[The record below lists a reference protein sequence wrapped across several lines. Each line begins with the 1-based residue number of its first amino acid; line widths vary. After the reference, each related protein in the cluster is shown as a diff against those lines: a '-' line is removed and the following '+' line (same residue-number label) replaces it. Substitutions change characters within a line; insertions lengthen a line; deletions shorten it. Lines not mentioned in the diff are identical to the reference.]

1 MATAE
6 GSGGAAFPA
15 GGRTDSPAADA
26 GGSAAAYTD
35 HAVASETRE
44 VGGDRPLTRGGP
56 EGDGSVSGRRLIW
69 AALALVLLLALGLRL
84 WGIRQGLPYAYNSD
98 EDAHF
103 VPRAIGMLT
112 LGWNPHYFANPP
124 AYTDLLRLVFAAW
137 FGGRA
142 GVSHTFAVNPTAVFT
157 LARVCAA
164 LLGTLAVWL
173 LYIAGARLFDR
184 GVALLAAA
192 LEAVAFLP
200 VFYSHLALNDVPTLA
215 PLTLSL
221 LGTAGV
227 LRKGRARDYVL
238 AGVGLGFGCATKY
251 TAGIVLLALLA
262 AAAAQYLAPT
272 PRRFAVMDGGA
283 AADGESTGGLAAE
296 GEGTGGLAAA
306 PAGTPRTLPA
316 GRPVVVGLALAGA
329 AALVA
334 FLVADPY
341 SVLDFHA
348 FEQGLAHQSSLSG
361 EAQGKLGAPRE
372 SGLVYYLWVLTWGLG
387 WVPALAA
394 LAGAVLVWWR
404 EHRLGWVLVPA
415 PLLYLLFM
423 GSEGR
428 YFGRWLLPIF
438 PILSLLA
445 AFAALQCAR
454 ALARA
459 VQGTIEKEGPDR
471 SRGTRAFGAG
481 RFGDASEA
489 SVSLIGPRFGQPAFG
504 RLRHPL
510 SEKRDPPAEPARPA
524 EPIQTN
530 AAPPRARIVLVAFTA
545 LAVLALCAQGVVYSV
560 HSGLV
565 LARADTRSLARVW
578 MVAHVPVGAKVVV
591 EPIVPDEWVQD
602 VGHPTLSVADGDRWL
617 KYHSLLSRIGPTG
630 ALLRGEGHAVTLEN
644 YELTLAP
651 SLIPFYEREGYCW
664 VLSGSAESGRAFAD
678 PARAPLAVAYY
689 RALARAGEV
698 VYHVSPYRSGARP
711 VAFNFDSS
719 FDYYPL
725 AYARPG
731 PEVTVYRLRG
741 GRCAR
746 G

>member
-1 MATAE
+1 MAI
-6 GSGGAAFPA
+6 
-15 GGRTDSPAADA
+15 AD
-26 GGSAAAYTD
+26 
-35 HAVASETRE
+35 R
-44 VGGDRPLTRGGP
+44 
-56 EGDGSVSGRRLIW
+56 RRLAW
-69 AALALVLLLALGLRL
+69 AALALVLLVALGLRL

-98 EDAHF
+98 EDSHF

-112 LGWNPHYFANPP
+112 LGWNPHYFVNPP

-142 GVSHTFAVNPTAVFT
+142 GVSHTFATNPTAVFT

-227 LRKGRARDYVL
+227 LRKGRARDYLV
-238 AGVGLGFGCATKY
+238 AGIGLGFGCATKY
-251 TAGIVLLALLA
+251 TAGIALLPLLA
-262 AAAAQYLAPT
+262 AAASQYLAPT
-272 PRRFAVMDGGA
+272 PRRRTVGRGRGVAWGGGTGGAEAGGAGA
-283 AADGESTGGLAAE
+283 AAQG
-296 GEGTGGLAAA
+296 A
-306 PAGTPRTLPA
+306 PPRAVPA
-316 GRPVVVGLALAGA
+316 GRPVLVGLALAGA
-329 AALVA
+329 AALAA
-334 FLVADPY
+334 FLIADPY

-372 SGLVYYLWVLTWGLG
+372 SGLVYYLWSLTWGLG
-387 WVPALAA
+387 WVPAIAA
-394 LAGAVLVWWR
+394 LAGAVMVWRR
-404 EHRLGWVLVPA
+404 ERKLGWLLVPA

-438 PILSLLA
+438 PILCLLA
-445 AFAALQCAR
+445 AFAALQAARLVAR
-454 ALARA
+454 AARGIRA
-459 VQGTIEKEGPDR
+459 HDAQPAEPAPPAEPLPNSAPDR
-471 SRGTRAFGAG
+471 PHRSRETPAFGG
-481 RFGDASEA
+481 N
-489 SVSLIGPRFGQPAFG
+489 PRFGQP
-504 RLRHPL
+504 
-510 SEKRDPPAEPARPA
+510 RP
-524 EPIQTN
+524 
-530 AAPPRARIVLVAFTA
+530 RIALVAFTT
-545 LAVLALCAQGVVYSV
+545 LAVIALCAQGVLYSV
-560 HSGLV
+560 HSGL
-565 LARADTRSLARVW
+565 LLSRADTRSLARAW

-602 VGHPTLSVADGDRWL
+602 VGHPTLTVPDGDRWL
-617 KYHSLLSRIGPTG
+617 KYRSLLSRIAPSG
-630 ALLRGEGHAVTLEN
+630 ALSHSEGHVVSLEN

-651 SLIPFYEREGYCW
+651 SLIPYYEREGYCW
-664 VLSGSAESGRAFAD
+664 VVSGSAESGRAFAD
-678 PARAPLAVAYY
+678 PSRASLAVAYY
-689 RALARAGEV
+689 RALSRAGTV
-698 VYHVSPYRSGARP
+698 VYHASPYRAGAHP
-711 VAFNFDSS
+711 VAFNFDWS

-725 AYARPG
+725 AYTRPG
-731 PEVTVYRLRG
+731 PEVTIYRLRG

>member
-1 MATAE
+1 MPSGASATAE
-6 GSGGAAFPA
+6 SRGGAGEGL
-15 GGRTDSPAADA
+15 GGRA
-26 GGSAAAYTD
+26 GA
-35 HAVASETRE
+35 
-44 VGGDRPLTRGGP
+44 RGLVWLG
-56 EGDGSVSGRRLIW
+56 
-69 AALALVLLLALGLRL
+69 LALVLVLALGLRL

-112 LGWNPHYFANPP
+112 LGWNPHYFVNPP

-142 GVSHTFAVNPTAVFT
+142 GVSHTFAANPTAVFT

-173 LYIAGARLFDR
+173 LYVAGARLFDR

-200 VFYSHLALNDVPTLA
+200 VLYAHLALNDVPTLA

-227 LRKGRARDYVL
+227 LRKGRARDYL
-238 AGVGLGFGCATKY
+238 IAGVGLGFACATKY
-251 TAGIVLLALLA
+251 TGGIALLPLLA
-262 AAAAQYLAPT
+262 AAASQYLAPT
-272 PRRFAVMDGGA
+272 SQRQARKGGRVTA
-283 AADGESTGGLAAE
+283 GGESAA
-296 GEGTGGLAAA
+296 GEAGTATRNAA
-306 PAGTPRTLPA
+306 PRVVPA
-316 GRPVVVGLALAGA
+316 GRPVLVGLVLAGA
-329 AALVA
+329 AALGA
-334 FLVADPY
+334 FLLADPY
-341 SVLDFHA
+341 SLLDFHA
-348 FEQGLAHQSSLSG
+348 FEQGLAHQSSISG
-361 EAQGKLGAPRE
+361 ETQGKLGAPRE
-372 SGLVYYLWVLTWGLG
+372 SGLVYYLWSLTWGLG
-387 WVPALAA
+387 WVPSLAA
-394 LAGAVLVWWR
+394 LAGAVMVWWR
-404 EHRLGWVLVPA
+404 ERKLGWVLVPA

-438 PILSLLA
+438 PILCLLA

-459 VQGTIEKEGPDR
+459 VHG
-471 SRGTRAFGAG
+471 
-481 RFGDASEA
+481 
-489 SVSLIGPRFGQPAFG
+489 
-504 RLRHPL
+504 L
-510 SEKRDPPAEPARPA
+510 SEKRAPPAK
-524 EPIQTN
+524 PIQKN
-530 AAPPRARIVLVAFTA
+530 APRSRARMVSVVFTA

-560 HSGLV
+560 HSGL
-565 LARADTRSLARVW
+565 LLSRADTRSLARAW
-578 MVAHVPVGAKVVV
+578 MVAHVPAGAKVVV

-602 VGHPTLSVADGDRWL
+602 VGHPTRTVPDGDRWL
-617 KYHSLLSRIGPTG
+617 KYQSLRSRIAPSG
-630 ALLRGEGHAVTLEN
+630 ALTPGEGHVVSLEN

-651 SLIPFYEREGYCW
+651 SLIAYYEREGYCW
-664 VLSGSAESGRAFAD
+664 VVSGSVESGRAFAD
-678 PARAPLAVAYY
+678 PSRAPLAVAYY

-698 VYHVSPYRSGARP
+698 VYHASPYGAGARP
-711 VAFNFDSS
+711 VAFNFDWS

-725 AYARPG
+725 AYSRPG
-731 PEVTVYRLRG
+731 SEVTIYRLRG

>member
-6 GSGGAAFPA
+6 GSTAPGPPVGPRPPAGMPGGADATTESA
-15 GGRTDSPAADA
+15 GGTGGGGGERA
-26 GGSAAAYTD
+26 GA
-35 HAVASETRE
+35 
-44 VGGDRPLTRGGP
+44 
-56 EGDGSVSGRRLIW
+56 RRLVW
-69 AALALVLLLALGLRL
+69 AGLALVLLLALGLRL

-112 LGWNPHYFANPP
+112 LGWNPHYFVNPP

-137 FGGRA
+137 FGGRV
-142 GVSHTFAVNPTAVFT
+142 GVSHTFATNPTAVFT

-173 LYIAGARLFDR
+173 LYVAGARLFDR

-227 LRKGRARDYVL
+227 LRKGRARDYLL
-238 AGVGLGFGCATKY
+238 AGIGLGFGCATKY
-251 TAGIVLLALLA
+251 TAGIALLPLLA
-262 AAAAQYLAPT
+262 AAASRYLEAPSIG
-272 PRRFAVMDGGA
+272 RRV
-283 AADGESTGGLAAE
+283 L
-296 GEGTGGLAAA
+296 
-306 PAGTPRTLPA
+306 
-316 GRPVVVGLALAGA
+316 VGLVLAGA
-329 AALVA
+329 AALIA

-361 EAQGKLGAPRE
+361 ETQGKLGAPSE
-372 SGLVYYLWVLTWGLG
+372 GGFVYYLWTITWGLG

-394 LAGAVLVWWR
+394 LAGAVMVWGR
-404 EHRLGWVLVPA
+404 ERKLGWVLVPA

-454 ALARA
+454 ALADRA
-459 VQGTIEKEGPDR
+459 
-471 SRGTRAFGAG
+471 
-481 RFGDASEA
+481 
-489 SVSLIGPRFGQPAFG
+489 PRLWPVF
-504 RLRHPL
+504 
-510 SEKRDPPAEPARPA
+510 
-524 EPIQTN
+524 
-530 AAPPRARIVLVAFTA
+530 AAI
-545 LAVLALCAQGVVYSV
+545 AVGALCAQGLVYSV

-565 LARADTRSLARVW
+565 LSRADTRSLARAW

-602 VGHPTLSVADGDRWL
+602 VGHPTLTVPDGDRWL
-617 KYHSLLSRIGPTG
+617 KYRSLLSRIGPSG
-630 ALLRGEGHAVTLEN
+630 ALAPGEGHVVSLEN

-651 SLIPFYEREGYCW
+651 SLIPYYEREGYCW
-664 VLSGSAESGRAFAD
+664 VVSGSAESGRAFAD

-689 RALARAGEV
+689 RALSRAGTV
-698 VYHVSPYRSGARP
+698 VYHASPYHAGARP

-731 PEVTVYRLRG
+731 PEVTVYRLHG
-741 GRCAR
+741 GRCA
-746 G
+746 GG

>member
-1 MATAE
+1 MSA
-6 GSGGAAFPA
+6 GGRARGHGRHDRA
-15 GGRTDSPAADA
+15 GGRTGRGGRARWRA
-26 GGSAAAYTD
+26 GGL
-35 HAVASETRE
+35 VWLG
-44 VGGDRPLTRGGP
+44 V
-56 EGDGSVSGRRLIW
+56 
-69 AALALVLLLALGLRL
+69 ALVLLLALGLRL

-164 LLGTLAVWL
+164 LLGTFAVWL

-192 LEAVAFLP
+192 LEAVAFLA

-227 LRKGRARDYVL
+227 LRKGRARDYLL
-238 AGVGLGFGCATKY
+238 AGVGLGLGCATKY
-251 TAGIVLLALLA
+251 TAGVVLLPLLA
-262 AAAAQYLAPT
+262 AAAARYL
-272 PRRFAVMDGGA
+272 D
-283 AADGESTGGLAAE
+283 
-296 GEGTGGLAAA
+296 A
-306 PAGTPRTLPA
+306 PAA
-316 GRPVVVGLALAGA
+316 GRRVVVGLALAGA

-361 EAQGKLGAPRE
+361 EAQGKLGAPHE
-372 SGLVYYLWVLTWGLG
+372 SGLVYYLWTLTWGLG
-387 WVPALAA
+387 WVPAVAA
-394 LAGAVLVWWR
+394 LAGAVMVWWR

-459 VQGTIEKEGPDR
+459 VQAVIEK
-471 SRGTRAFGAG
+471 RA
-481 RFGDASEA
+481 
-489 SVSLIGPRFGQPAFG
+489 
-504 RLRHPL
+504 
-510 SEKRDPPAEPARPA
+510 PPAEPARPA
-524 EPIQTN
+524 ELIQTK
-530 AAPPRARIVLVAFTA
+530 AASPRARIVPVAFTM
-545 LAVLALCAQGVVYSV
+545 LAVLALCAQGLVYSI

-565 LARADTRSLARVW
+565 LSRADTRSLARAW

-617 KYHSLLSRIGPTG
+617 KYHSLHSAISPSG
-630 ALLRGEGHAVTLEN
+630 ALVPGEGHVVSLEN

-698 VYHVSPYRSGARP
+698 VYHASPYRAGARP
-711 VAFNFDSS
+711 VAFNFDWS

-725 AYARPG
+725 SYHRPG
-731 PEVTVYRLRG
+731 PEVVVYRLRD

>member
-1 MATAE
+1 MATA
-6 GSGGAAFPA
+6 
-15 GGRTDSPAADA
+15 
-26 GGSAAAYTD
+26 
-35 HAVASETRE
+35 
-44 VGGDRPLTRGGP
+44 DR
-56 EGDGSVSGRRLIW
+56 RRLAW
-69 AALALVLLLALGLRL
+69 AALALVLLVALGLRL

-98 EDAHF
+98 EDSHF

-112 LGWNPHYFANPP
+112 LGWNPHYFVNPP

-227 LRKGRARDYVL
+227 LRKGRARDYL
-238 AGVGLGFGCATKY
+238 IAGIGLGFGCATKY
-251 TAGIVLLALLA
+251 TAGIALLPLLA
-262 AAAAQYLAPT
+262 AAASQYLEAP
-272 PRRFAVMDGGA
+272 A
-283 AADGESTGGLAAE
+283 AARRVLM
-296 GEGTGGLAAA
+296 
-306 PAGTPRTLPA
+306 
-316 GRPVVVGLALAGA
+316 GLALAGA
-329 AALVA
+329 AALAA
-334 FLVADPY
+334 FLIADPY

-372 SGLVYYLWVLTWGLG
+372 GGLVYYLWSLTWGLG
-387 WVPALAA
+387 WVPAIAA
-394 LAGAVLVWWR
+394 LAGAMMVWWR
-404 EHRLGWVLVPA
+404 ERKLGWLLVPA

-438 PILSLLA
+438 PILCLLA
-445 AFAALQCAR
+445 AFAAVQCAR
-454 ALARA
+454 ALAGRA
-459 VQGTIEKEGPDR
+459 
-471 SRGTRAFGAG
+471 
-481 RFGDASEA
+481 
-489 SVSLIGPRFGQPAFG
+489 PRLWPVF
-504 RLRHPL
+504 
-510 SEKRDPPAEPARPA
+510 
-524 EPIQTN
+524 
-530 AAPPRARIVLVAFTA
+530 AATA
-545 LAVLALCAQGVVYSV
+545 VGALCAQGVLYSI
-560 HSGLV
+560 HSGL
-565 LARADTRSLARVW
+565 LLSRADTRSLARAW

-602 VGHPTLSVADGDRWL
+602 VGHPTLTVPDGDRWL
-617 KYHSLLSRIGPTG
+617 KYQSLLSRITPSG
-630 ALLRGEGHAVTLEN
+630 ALSHSEGHVVSLEN

-651 SLIPFYEREGYCW
+651 SLIPYYEREGYCW
-664 VLSGSAESGRAFAD
+664 VVSGSAESGRAFAD
-678 PARAPLAVAYY
+678 PSRAPLAVAYY
-689 RALARAGEV
+689 RALARAGTA
-698 VYHVSPYRSGARP
+698 VYHASPYSAGARP
-711 VAFNFDSS
+711 VAFNFDWS

-725 AYARPG
+725 SYARPG
-731 PEVTVYRLRG
+731 PEVTIYRLRG

>member
-1 MATAE
+1 MPGLPATPR
-6 GSGGAAFPA
+6 PA
-15 GGRTDSPAADA
+15 GEPSSAGSSEAGSPQ
-26 GGSAAAYTD
+26 
-35 HAVASETRE
+35 
-44 VGGDRPLTRGGP
+44 
-56 EGDGSVSGRRLIW
+56 DGARARRLVW
-69 AALALVLLLALGLRL
+69 LGLALVLLVALGLRL

-142 GVSHTFAVNPTAVFT
+142 GVSHTFATNPTAVFT

-184 GVALLAAA
+184 GIALLAAA

-200 VFYSHLALNDVPTLA
+200 VFYAHLALNDVPTLA

-227 LRKGRARDYVL
+227 LRKGRARDYLL
-238 AGVGLGFGCATKY
+238 AGVGLGLGCATKY
-251 TAGIVLLALLA
+251 TAGVALLPLLA

-272 PRRFAVMDGGA
+272 PRRGAGVRGGDA
-283 AADGESTGGLAAE
+283 AGSEGTGGRAAG
-296 GEGTGGLAAA
+296 GEGTGGRAAGGEGTGGEGTGGRAAA
-306 PAGTPRTLPA
+306 GGAGTVARPAPRAVPA
-316 GRPVVVGLALAGA
+316 GLALAGA

-334 FLVADPY
+334 FLIADPY
-341 SVLDFHA
+341 SVLDLHA
-348 FEQGLAHQSSLSG
+348 FERGLAHQSSLSG

-372 SGLVYYLWVLTWGLG
+372 SGLVYYLWTLTWGLG

-394 LAGAVLVWWR
+394 LAGAVMVWWR
-404 EHRLGWVLVPA
+404 ERKLGWVLVPA
-415 PLLYLLFM
+415 PLLYLVFM

-438 PILSLLA
+438 PVLCLLA
-445 AFAALQCAR
+445 AFAALSCAR
-454 ALARA
+454 ALARLTQS
-459 VQGTIEKEGPDR
+459 VIEQR
-471 SRGTRAFGAG
+471 T
-481 RFGDASEA
+481 
-489 SVSLIGPRFGQPAFG
+489 Q
-504 RLRHPL
+504 
-510 SEKRDPPAEPARPA
+510 PAEPARPA
-524 EPIQTN
+524 EPIQAN
-530 AAPPRARIVLVAFTA
+530 AAPPRPRPKPGDTRLRRESPFRPALVALTA
-545 LAVLALCAQGVVYSV
+545 LAVVALCAQGVVYSV

-565 LARADTRSLARVW
+565 LSRADTRSLARVW
-578 MVAHVPVGAKVVV
+578 MAAHVPVGAKVVV
-591 EPIVPDEWVQD
+591 EPVVPDEWVQD
-602 VGHPTLSVADGDRWL
+602 VGHPTLSVPDGDRWL
-617 KYHSLLSRIGPTG
+617 KYQSLRSLIGPAG
-630 ALLRGEGHAVTLEN
+630 VLAPGESHVVSLEN

-651 SLIPFYEREGYCW
+651 ALIPLYEREGYCW

-678 PARAPLAVAYY
+678 RARAPLAVAYY
-689 RALARAGEV
+689 RALSRAGEV
-698 VYHVSPYRSGARP
+698 VYHASPYRAGARP
-711 VAFNFDSS
+711 VAFNFDWS

-725 AYARPG
+725 AYVRPG